1 MIYPELITGTILII
15 TGFLV
20 KKFPDLI
27 AGYNSLTDTQKK
39 KVNIDG
45 LSSMMRNY
53 LIAIGILVIL
63 IGLVMSI
70 LEVKQHYSIMIISL
84 VIVFA
89 VIFMISKSQKYYRP

>member
-63 IGLVMSI
+63 IGLVMTI
-70 LEVKQHYSIMIISL
+70 LEVKQHYSIMITSL
-84 VIVFA
+84 VIVLA

>member
-27 AGYNSLTDTQKK
+27 AGYNSLTDAQKK

-70 LEVKQHYSIMIISL
+70 LEVKQHYSIMITSL
-84 VIVFA
+84 VIVLA

>member
-1 MIYPELITGTILII
+1 MFYPELITGTILII

-70 LEVKQHYSIMIISL
+70 LEVKQHYSIMITSL
-84 VIVFA
+84 VIVLA

>member
-70 LEVKQHYSIMIISL
+70 LEVKQHYSIMITSL
-84 VIVFA
+84 VIVLA

>member
-70 LEVKQHYSIMIISL
+70 LEVKQHYSIMITSL
-84 VIVFA
+84 IIVFA

>member
-1 MIYPELITGTILII
+1 MNYPELITGTILII

-70 LEVKQHYSIMIISL
+70 LEIKQHYSIMIISL
-84 VIVFA
+84 VIVLA

>member
-1 MIYPELITGTILII
+1 MNYPELITGTILII

-20 KKFPDLI
+20 KKFPDFI

-53 LIAIGILVIL
+53 LIAIGILVII

-70 LEVKQHYSIMIISL
+70 LEIKQHYSIIIISL
-84 VIVFA
+84 VIVLA